1 MTKKQFTN
9 LIRKCDS
16 DIFKEI
22 AIEKDGVL
30 IPISKIG
37 ISQDRKRIYFHTTD
51 HNRKTAIAMYYHNID
66 DIVMLN
72 TSREDFDYSLMIIP
86 QIGRGIDKTIKVHIN
101 MKDGYSLYAYTDDVI
116 RNYKAVAEAVPNHLD
131 RYKGET
137 VVVKHSTISAMYRT
151 FSEEEDGDVLPV
163 TDSYIM
169 HNFDYVIFYDG
180 IAQNVPC
187 IKMFSKDNRNIYTCA
202 MGVHLL
208 SDNVVYTADG
218 EFILNAME

>member
-1 MTKKQFTN
+1 MTKNQFIN
-9 LIRKCDS
+9 IIRRCDS

-22 AIEKDGVL
+22 AIEKDNML
-30 IPISKIG
+30 IPV
-37 ISQDRKRIYFHTTD
+37 KRICNSKNDSVISFINTENKVITSINKRD
-51 HNRKTAIAMYYHNID
+51 MSTVKQ
-66 DIVMLN
+66 LN
-72 TSREDFDYSLMIIP
+72 TSLDNYDYSLLITTKN
-86 QIGRGIDKTIKVHIN
+86 DKSIRVHIN

-131 RYKGET
+131 RFKGET
-137 VVVKHSTISAMYRT
+137 VVVKHSTNSAMYRT
-151 FSEEEDGDVLPV
+151 FSEEENGDVLPV

-180 IAQNVPC
+180 ITPNIPC
-187 IKMFSKDNRNIYTCA
+187 IKMYSKDNGNIYTCA
-202 MGVHLL
+202 MGVHLI

>member
-1 MTKKQFTN
+1 MTKNQFIN
-9 LIRKCDS
+9 IIRQCDG

-22 AIEKDGVL
+22 AIEKDNML
-30 IPISKIG
+30 IPV
-37 ISQDRKRIYFHTTD
+37 KRICNSKNDSVISFINTENKVITSINKRD
-51 HNRKTAIAMYYHNID
+51 MSTVKQ
-66 DIVMLN
+66 LN
-72 TSREDFDYSLMIIP
+72 TSLDNYDYSLLITTKN
-86 QIGRGIDKTIKVHIN
+86 DKSIKVHIN

-131 RYKGET
+131 RFKGET
-137 VVVKHSTISAMYRT
+137 VVVKHSTNSAMYRT
-151 FSEEEDGDVLPV
+151 FSEEENGDVLPV

-180 IAQNVPC
+180 ITPNIPC
-187 IKMFSKDNRNIYTCA
+187 IKMYSKNNKNIYTCA
-202 MGVHLL
+202 MGVHLI